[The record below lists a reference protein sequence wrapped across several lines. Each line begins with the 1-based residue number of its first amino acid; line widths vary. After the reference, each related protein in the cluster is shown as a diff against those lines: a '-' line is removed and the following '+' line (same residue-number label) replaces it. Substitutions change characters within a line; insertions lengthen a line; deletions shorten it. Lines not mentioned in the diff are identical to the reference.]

1 MNSYVV
7 DSPLTHVR
15 RHVPG
20 SVPGL
25 CSVCKYLQ
33 GQARDNLQQSVTPAP
48 GSAGPEPG
56 PELATLTAACAAMV
70 VMTLRSDCVQ
80 VTRISAQVS
89 PPVCLSVLSS
99 FTPDHHRLRLRDVLR
114 VPRPGLA

>member
-7 DSPLTHVR
+7 DSPLTHV

-33 GQARDNLQQSVTPAP
+33 GQARDNLQQSVTPAQP
-48 GSAGPEPG
+48 QAVQG
-56 PELATLTAACAAMV
+56 
-70 VMTLRSDCVQ
+70 RS
-80 VTRISAQVS
+80 
-89 PPVCLSVLSS
+89 
-99 FTPDHHRLRLRDVLR
+99 HRGRSWRHR
-114 VPRPGLA
+114 GLC

>member
-7 DSPLTHVR
+7 DSPLTHV

-33 GQARDNLQQSVTPAP
+33 GQARDNLQQSVTPAQP
-48 GSAGPEPG
+48 RRCRAG
-56 PELATLTAACAAMV
+56 ATGAGASNTAACA
-70 VMTLRSDCVQ
+70 DGGDD
-80 VTRISAQVS
+80 IEI
-89 PPVCLSVLSS
+89 
-99 FTPDHHRLRLRDVLR
+99 
-114 VPRPGLA
+114 